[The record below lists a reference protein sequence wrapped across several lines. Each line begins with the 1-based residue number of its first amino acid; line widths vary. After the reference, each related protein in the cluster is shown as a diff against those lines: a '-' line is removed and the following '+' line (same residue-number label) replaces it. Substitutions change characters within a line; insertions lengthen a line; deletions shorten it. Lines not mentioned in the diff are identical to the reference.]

1 LGDATVPLF
10 KTASE
15 VFDQAND
22 YLLRGDFASA
32 LNKYNDAIRKFQK
45 SGDQTGILLATAY
58 ASVMSLAQNTSNPN
72 AYRAASQALR
82 AVGDQPIKL
91 ALRES
96 TGNALAH
103 EADILASAYEWI
115 GLQPSSPAQF
125 QQKAQALRQVATAI
139 RTDIGNNV
147 LVLPELFK
155 QGSFTGEQRAY
166 ALAAQSEEALAQSM
180 LATDPKGAAEH
191 YQTARLWWSQA
202 GDAPQA
208 DAAASRVAQYGKS
221 AKCWFCGREV
231 SGENVHFVP
240 MPSDLTDLVKAADK
254 DSPLPSFDPATG
266 NVYACT
272 GCHGAVHR
280 LADQLATQRMNE
292 LDAKVQPQ
300 IQELK
305 DQIRAIKNRIN
316 M

>member
-1 LGDATVPLF
+1 MPLF

-22 YLLRGDFASA
+22 YLLRGDFGSA

-45 SGDQTGILLATAY
+45 VGDQNGILLATAY
-58 ASVMSLAQNTSNPN
+58 ASVMNLAQNPNNPN
-72 AYRAASQALR
+72 AYRAAAQALR
-82 AVGDQPIKL
+82 TVGDQPIKL
-91 ALRES
+91 GLRES

-103 EADILASAYEWI
+103 EADILASAYEWTS
-115 GLQPSSPAQF
+115 LAPSSPAQY

-139 RTDIGNNV
+139 RTDIGGNV
-147 LVLPELFK
+147 LVLPELLK
-155 QGSFTGEQRAY
+155 QGSFTGESRAY
-166 ALAAQSEEALAQSM
+166 ALAAQSEEALAESM

-202 GDAPQA
+202 GDAAQA

-231 SGENVHFVP
+231 SGENIHFVA

-254 DSPLPSFDPATG
+254 DSPLPSFDPASG
-266 NVYACT
+266 NVYACK
-272 GCHGAVHR
+272 GCHGAVFH
-280 LADQLATQRMNE
+280 LADELAVKRTAE
-292 LDAKVQPQ
+292 LDAKIQPQ
-300 IQELK
+300 IQDLK
-305 DQIRAIKNRIN
+305 NQIQAIKNRVN
-316 M
+316 MM